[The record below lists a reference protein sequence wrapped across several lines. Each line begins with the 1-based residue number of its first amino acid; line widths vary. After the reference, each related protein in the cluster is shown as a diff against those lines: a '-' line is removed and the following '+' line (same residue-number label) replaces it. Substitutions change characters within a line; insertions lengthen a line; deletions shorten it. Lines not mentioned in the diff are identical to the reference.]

1 MRFYNKLITFFVAL
15 MLSMS
20 AFSQIKIAVE
30 MKVENKTDGVLEDL
44 KAFVVAVYTKVNA
57 LDAFTMQCKSKE
69 TDGSSVSLDEPLKY
83 NKMNNDD
90 TTDNKLLEIVS
101 NQFTDATS
109 MIYTPGE
116 LTTGEDQTLRPYLND
131 LGVAKCHWLFAIFHN
146 ANTTNYAN
154 VASGSTPT
162 PFVNKAKET
171 DLAQT
176 SFFFDPPRRDG
187 KVSNL
192 NTVKVFTTK
201 QNTGGSTLKESN
213 STYDGAVVIAGA
225 KSGGYE
231 STRACGTF
239 EKLLDSSN
247 FASGTA
253 VAQNTCPIITCAIET
268 ELVNKQHLVHRTVSV
283 NAENKIGLDFGSSTN
298 PLTLCAGA
306 GG

>member
-1 MRFYNKLITFFVAL
+1 MRFYNKLITFFAAS

-20 AFSQIKIAVE
+20 AFSQIQIAVE
-30 MKVENKTDGVLEDL
+30 MKVGDKTKEVLDEL
-44 KAFVVAVYTKVNA
+44 KAFVVAVYDKVNA
-57 LDAFTMQCKSKE
+57 LDAFTMQCKAKE
-69 TDGSSVSLDEPLKY
+69 TDGTSVSLDEPLKY

-101 NQFTDATS
+101 NQFTDAKS

-116 LTTGEDQTLRPYLND
+116 LTSGEDQSLRPYLND

-154 VASGSTPT
+154 MPSGSTST
-162 PFVNKAKET
+162 PFTNKAKET

-176 SFFFDPPRRDG
+176 SFFFDPSRQDG
-187 KVSNL
+187 RVDNL

-213 STYDGAVVIAGA
+213 ATYDGAVVIAGA

-231 STRACGTF
+231 STRTCGTF
-239 EKLLDSSN
+239 EKLLDSAN
-247 FASGTA
+247 FGSGTA
-253 VAQNTCPIITCAIET
+253 VAQNTCPIITCAIAT
-268 ELVNKQHLVHRTVSV
+268 ELANKQHLVHRTVSV
-283 NAENKIGLDFGSSTN
+283 NANNKIGLDFGSSTD
-298 PLTLCAGA
+298 PSTLCAGA
-306 GG
+306 G